1 MCRVLNVS
9 RRGYYSWL
17 YRPESTRSLANKALL
32 SEIRRVFEANRCVY
46 GAPRI
51 YQVLR
56 DTGLTCGLN
65 RVARLMQ
72 KANIVPRTI
81 RKFRKTTDSRRSYS
95 PAPNVLARQFGAS
108 QPNRKWVGDVTFIGT
123 REGWLYLAVI
133 IDLHSRKVVGWS
145 MGERLTTELA
155 QRAMRYAIEERL
167 PKPGLLAHS
176 DRGMEYYAGDYQRLL
191 KQHGM
196 VCSMSG
202 KGDCHDNAV
211 AESFFH
217 TLKVEQVYHD
227 DHHTRDQARMALFD
241 YIEIFYNRQRKHS
254 YLNYQ
259 SPVEFEE
266 RQVA

>member
-1 MCRVLNVS
+1 
-9 RRGYYSWL
+9 
-17 YRPESTRSLANKALL
+17 
-32 SEIRRVFEANRCVY
+32 
-46 GAPRI
+46 
-51 YQVLR
+51 
-56 DTGLTCGLN
+56 
-65 RVARLMQ
+65 
-72 KANIVPRTI
+72 
-81 RKFRKTTDSRRSYS
+81 
-95 PAPNVLARQFGAS
+95 
-108 QPNRKWVGDVTFIGT
+108 
-123 REGWLYLAVI
+123 
-133 IDLHSRKVVGWS
+133 

-227 DHHTRDQARMALFD
+227 DYHTRDQARMALFD